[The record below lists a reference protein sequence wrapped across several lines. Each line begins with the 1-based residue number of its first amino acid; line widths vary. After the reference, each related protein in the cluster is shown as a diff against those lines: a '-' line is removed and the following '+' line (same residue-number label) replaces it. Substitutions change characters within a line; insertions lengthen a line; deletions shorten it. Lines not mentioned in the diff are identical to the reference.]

1 MDGRPTTTF
10 LVSTAPDGTRGFMLK
25 SPVLPRDLPL
35 FSDDLDLLSE
45 VLDDVC
51 KDRRLERNTSAA
63 EAIGALLIQLYRQGV
78 KDQRKLAALAKA
90 YL

>member
-1 MDGRPTTTF
+1 
-10 LVSTAPDGTRGFMLK
+10 MLK

-35 FSDDLDLLSE
+35 FSDDLDLLSG

-51 KDRRLERNTSAA
+51 KDRGLERNTSAA
-63 EAIGALLIQLYRQGV
+63 ETIGALLIQLYRQGV
-78 KDQRKLAALAKA
+78 RDQGKLSALAKA

>member
-1 MDGRPTTTF
+1 
-10 LVSTAPDGTRGFMLK
+10 MLK

-51 KDRRLERNTSAA
+51 RDRGLARDTQAA
-63 EAIGALLIQLYRQGV
+63 EVIGALLIQLYRQGV
-78 KDQRKLAALAKA
+78 RDKGKLAALARA

>member
-1 MDGRPTTTF
+1 ML
-10 LVSTAPDGTRGFMLK
+10 LVLIAPDGTCGVMLK

-35 FSDDLDLLSE
+35 FSDDLDLLSG

-51 KDRRLERNTSAA
+51 KDRGLERNTSAA
-63 EAIGALLIQLYRQGV
+63 ETIGALLIQLYRQGV
-78 KDQRKLAALAKA
+78 RDQGKLSALAKA

>member
-1 MDGRPTTTF
+1 
-10 LVSTAPDGTRGFMLK
+10 MLK

-51 KDRRLERNTSAA
+51 TDRGLARNTSAA
-63 EAIGALLIQLYRQGV
+63 ETIGALLIQLYRQGV
-78 KDQRKLAALAKA
+78 RDQGKLAALAKA